1 MKRYFFIG
9 IAVILALAVA
19 LVAYGTWLNVSDE
32 NQIARRMDER
42 VLTLTG
48 ARAKKRSLRPL
59 VEMDAARLYSENMA
73 DALALVEGRI
83 VEMYAAKNSHV
94 HKGDVLMRLEND
106 QIPLQIQQAN
116 AAVRRAEA
124 ALAQASNTYHRQE
137 RLMAKEATSK
147 EKYEEAEA
155 QYTAAQEALTEAE
168 AQRAQYFVQEGR
180 QNVISPVDGNVLL
193 IYHREGSYVQGGT
206 PLALVGDFDR
216 LLFSVTL
223 EDKNTRHF
231 SVGERMTLHFQ
242 AQSMKKAYDTEYAA
256 GNLGR
261 SEKIVATL
269 KEITPPLSEPA
280 GMRRVVCEIDN
291 RARVLEPL
299 TYNGVSMQ
307 AGRDYECLAV
317 PLSAM
322 TDASRSEVFV
332 VEADGKIRRRD
343 VATGANDGKYIEILS
358 GLAEGDT
365 VVTESFE
372 GLDDDMRVE
381 VSIIEEESKEKK
393 QRGGER

>member
-1 MKRYFFIG
+1 M
-9 IAVILALAVA
+9 
-19 LVAYGTWLNVSDE
+19 
-32 NQIARRMDER
+32 
-42 VLTLTG
+42 
-48 ARAKKRSLRPL
+48 
-59 VEMDAARLYSENMA
+59 
-73 DALALVEGRI
+73 
-83 VEMYAAKNSHV
+83 
-94 HKGDVLMRLEND
+94 
-106 QIPLQIQQAN
+106 
-116 AAVRRAEA
+116 
-124 ALAQASNTYHRQE
+124 
-137 RLMAKEATSK
+137 
-147 EKYEEAEA
+147 
-155 QYTAAQEALTEAE
+155 
-168 AQRAQYFVQEGR
+168 
-180 QNVISPVDGNVLL
+180 LL

-223 EDKNTRHF
+223 EDQNTRHLF
-231 SVGERMTLHFQ
+231 VGETMTLYFQ

-269 KEITPPLSEPA
+269 REITPPLSESA

-307 AGRDYECLAV
+307 AEHDYECLAV

-332 VEADGKIRRRD
+332 VDEGGKIRRQD
-343 VATGANDGKYIEILS
+343 VVIGANDGKYIEILS

-372 GLDDDMRVE
+372 GLDDDIRVE
-381 VSIIEEESKEKK
+381 VSIEEDMKEKK
-393 QRGGER
+393 QKGGER

>member
-9 IAVILALAVA
+9 IAVIFALAVA
-19 LVAYGTWLNVSDE
+19 LVVYGTWLNVSDE
-32 NQIARRMDER
+32 KQIARRMDER
-42 VLTLTG
+42 TLVLTG
-48 ARAKKRSLRPL
+48 ARAQKRSLRSM
-59 VEMDAARLYSENMA
+59 VEMDAVRLYSESMA
-73 DALALVEGRI
+73 DAVALIDGRI
-83 VEMYAAKNSHV
+83 IEMFVTKNSV
-94 HKGDVLMRLEND
+94 VRKGDLLMRLEND
-106 QIPLQIQQAN
+106 QIPLKIQQATAN
-116 AAVRRAEA
+116 VRRTEA
-124 ALAQASNTYHRQE
+124 ALAQATNAYHRQE
-137 RLMAKEATSK
+137 RLMAKEATSQ

-155 QYTAAQEALTEAE
+155 QYTAAQEALAEAE
-168 AQRAQYFVQEGR
+168 AQRAQYIVQEGR

-223 EDKNTRHF
+223 EDQNTRHLF
-231 SVGERMTLHFQ
+231 VGETMTLYFQ

-269 KEITPPLSEPA
+269 REITPPLSESA

-307 AGRDYECLAV
+307 AEHDYECLAV

-332 VEADGKIRRRD
+332 VDEGGKIRRQD
-343 VATGANDGKYIEILS
+343 VVIGANDGKYIEILS

-372 GLDDDMRVE
+372 GLDDDIRVE
-381 VSIIEEESKEKK
+381 VSIEEDMKEKK
-393 QRGGER
+393 QKGGER